1 MFKFSLYVKY
11 WGDSLTR
18 VFLSFLTRKSF
29 KIDKQKILIHGR
41 KNINDRMFITIKKR
55 SLILNI
61 STISLEPTCAIGV
74 YMHITSE
81 SLAPRKGKQFK
92 ILKTVTIISVIIT
105 RKRYYRAVF

>member
-41 KNINDRMFITIKKR
+41 KNINDRMVITIKKR
-55 SLILNI
+55 SPILNVSI
-61 STISLEPTCAIGV
+61 FYLKITCAIMYICTELQRV
-74 YMHITSE
+74 
-81 SLAPRKGKQFK
+81 
-92 ILKTVTIISVIIT
+92 
-105 RKRYYRAVF
+105 